1 MCGFINLIDFAKLY
15 VVNFHNIFLVV
26 TSISEASVQ
35 LPFHLSRLAARSR
48 EQSFSCILKSNGHVA
63 VDHVMKSSGHDFWRR
78 GQRPEA
84 IVWNWI

>member
-1 MCGFINLIDFAKLY
+1 MGGFINLIDFAKLY

-48 EQSFSCILKSNGHVA
+48 
-63 VDHVMKSSGHDFWRR
+63 
-78 GQRPEA
+78 
-84 IVWNWI
+84 

>member
-1 MCGFINLIDFAKLY
+1 MCGFINLIDYEKLY

-48 EQSFSCILKSNGHVA
+48 EQSFSRILKPNGHVA
-63 VDHVMKSSGHDFWRR
+63 VDYVMKSSGHDY
-78 GQRPEA
+78 
-84 IVWNWI
+84 

>member
-1 MCGFINLIDFAKLY
+1 MCGFINLIDFEKLY

-48 EQSFSCILKSNGHVA
+48 KQSFSRILKPNGHVA
-63 VDHVMKSSGHDFWRR
+63 VDHVMKSSGHDYWRHSHKVR
-78 GQRPEA
+78 KNDPK
-84 IVWNWI
+84 